1 MKNKIDVCLTPAIVD
16 LFDLS
21 NKQVVIIDV
30 FRATSA
36 MCVFLNNGGERVIP
50 VSNIE
55 DAIKYKNDINP
66 FCEKKYLVAAER
78 NGAVVPGFDLGN
90 SPLSYHNQDFR
101 DVSLAI
107 TTTNGTLAINKA
119 QMAGYGMLLAS
130 FLNVS
135 SIVDYISSCNND
147 VLIVCSGWKGRL
159 CMEDILLAG
168 LLSEKIL
175 LNNQFYC
182 NSDSVLLS
190 KNMYNLAKSNL
201 FQFLEDSAYRKR
213 MNLDED
219 VKYCLQID
227 TMDLVP
233 VWSRFKSDKESLQI
247 GPGFF
252 YANKNSK
259 ITL

>member
-36 MCVFLNNGGERVIP
+36 MCVFLHNGGERVIP

-66 FCEKKYLVAAER
+66 FYEKKYLVAAER
-78 NGAVVPGFDLGN
+78 NGDVVPGFDLGN
-90 SPLSYHNQDFR
+90 SPFSYHNQDFR
-101 DVSLAI
+101 NISLAI
-107 TTTNGTLAINKA
+107 TTTNGTSAINKA

-130 FLNVS
+130 FLNIS
-135 SIVDYISSCNND
+135 SVVDYISSCKND

-168 LLSEKIL
+168 LLSEKL
-175 LNNQFYC
+175 LINNQFYC
-182 NSDSVLLS
+182 NSDSVVLS

-233 VWSRFKSDKESLQI
+233 VWSRFNSEESSQI
-247 GPGFF
+247 GSGFF

-259 ITL
+259 IKL